1 MVLPNASISG
11 AGGESGDGG
20 FGSGAGAG
28 AVGGSGQ
35 VSLTIISEYEGS
47 SHGSLPGFYGQ
58 GGVLD
63 IC

>member
-1 MVLPNASISG
+1 
-11 AGGESGDGG
+11 
-20 FGSGAGAG
+20 
-28 AVGGSGQ
+28 

-47 SHGSLPGFYGQ
+47 SHGSLPGYYGQ